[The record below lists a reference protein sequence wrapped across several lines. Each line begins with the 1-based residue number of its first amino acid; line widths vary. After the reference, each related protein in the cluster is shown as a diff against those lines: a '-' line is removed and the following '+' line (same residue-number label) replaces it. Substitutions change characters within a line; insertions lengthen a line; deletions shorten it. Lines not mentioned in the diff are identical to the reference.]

1 VTAPGG
7 HGPDGTDQ
15 VPGGA
20 ESVITGEP
28 GVATGKLG
36 ATEERSRAGRA
47 VGRPRS
53 RTADAAILGATLRL
67 LATQGYQALTIEA
80 VAAAAGVGRPT
91 IYRRYASK
99 AELVAAALES
109 LSPEDETPLPDD
121 TRGALLTLLGLTAS
135 ALGARGGMTLVGSL
149 MAQESRDPELVS
161 LFRTRLFAPRH
172 EIVREVLRRG
182 IERGEVDP
190 GAALDVAI
198 DLLFGSLL
206 ARGVAGEPPDEAFLA
221 AVVDTVLAGVG
232 PRAAPVRGARPG
244 GGGDRAE

>member
-1 VTAPGG
+1 VSSRGEE
-7 HGPDGTDQ
+7 
-15 VPGGA
+15 PGGA
-20 ESVITGEP
+20 ESGIAGEP
-28 GVATGKLG
+28 RATVEDSG
-36 ATEERSRAGRA
+36 ATEARSREGRV

-53 RTADAAILGATLRL
+53 READAAILGVTLRL
-67 LATQGYQALTIEA
+67 LAAQGYQALTIEA

-91 IYRRYASK
+91 VYRRYASK

-121 TRGALLTLLGLTAS
+121 TRGALLALLGLTAS

-149 MAQESRDPELVS
+149 LAQESRDPELVG

-190 GAALDVAI
+190 RAPLDIGI

-206 ARGVAGEPPDEAFLA
+206 ARGVAGEPPDQEFLG

-232 PRAAPVRGARPG
+232 RRAAPVRGARSG
-244 GGGDRAE
+244 RGGDRGE

>member
-1 VTAPGG
+1 VSSRGEE
-7 HGPDGTDQ
+7 
-15 VPGGA
+15 PGGA
-20 ESVITGEP
+20 ESGIAGEP
-28 GVATGKLG
+28 
-36 ATEERSRAGRA
+36 SREGRA

-53 RTADAAILGATLRL
+53 RKADAAILGVTLRL
-67 LATQGYQALTIEA
+67 LTADGYQALTIEA

-91 IYRRYASK
+91 VYRRYASK

-149 MAQESRDPELVS
+149 LAQESRDPELVG
-161 LFRTRLFAPRH
+161 LFRSRLFTPRH

-190 GAALDVAI
+190 GASLEVAI

-206 ARGVAGEPPDEAFLA
+206 ARGVEGEPPDDAFLA
-221 AVVDTVLAGVG
+221 AVVDVVLAGVG
-232 PRAAPVRGARPG
+232 RRAPEPCLER
-244 GGGDRAE
+244 